1 MDVRSALQIIA
12 GLMTASCA
20 VPYVRAIRRGDAR
33 PQRTS
38 WFIFAVL
45 TTVAA
50 VAQLVDG
57 ASAGAFL
64 AVGAAISF
72 TTIFALSVRH
82 GEGGSGVPDAF
93 AMVLLVVGLV
103 GWWATDDPFVAVVA
117 VILGELPAVVLTVM
131 KTWKQPSSEA
141 FATWVIDGAAG
152 VIAAATV
159 WAWHVELVYPV
170 WHIISNAT
178 VVVTVLLGNH
188 HLRRQGAAGA
198 ERAVETAK

>member
-1 MDVRSALQIIA
+1 MDLRSALQVLA
-12 GLMTASCA
+12 GFMTALCA
-20 VPYVRAIRRGDAR
+20 VPYVRSIRRGEAR

-50 VAQLVDG
+50 IAQIVDG

-72 TTIFALSVRH
+72 TTIFALSIRH
-82 GEGGSGVPDAF
+82 GEGGSGIPDAI

-117 VILGELPAVVLTVM
+117 VILGEFPAVALTVA
-131 KTWKQPSSEA
+131 KTWRQPSSEA
-141 FATWVIDGAAG
+141 FSTWVIDGIAG
-152 VIAAATV
+152 IIAAATV
-159 WAWHVELVYPV
+159 WSWHVDLVYPM
-170 WHIISNAT
+170 WHIITNGS
-178 VVVTVLLGNH
+178 VVVTVLLGNR
-188 HLRRQGAAGA
+188 HLQRSVDLPTPTTIGPI
-198 ERAVETAK
+198 

>member
-1 MDVRSALQIIA
+1 
-12 GLMTASCA
+12 MTALCA
-20 VPYVRAIRRGDAR
+20 VPYVRSIRRGEAR

-72 TTIFALSVRH
+72 TTIFAMSIRH
-82 GEGGSGVPDAF
+82 GEGGSSVPDAF

-117 VILGELPAVVLTVM
+117 VIVGELPAVVLTVM

-170 WHIISNAT
+170 WHIISNVT
-178 VVVTVLLGNH
+178 VVLTVLLGNRYIQRH
-188 HLRRQGAAGA
+188 HGSTV
-198 ERAVETAK
+198 ESAVEAVV